1 MEFDL
6 GEDGK
11 RCRTVFISWV
21 PGGASVKVFL
31 SLCVKWVGANKVHR
45 TAVYDLR
52 KHQGTIEECVGY
64 QAFYTC

>member
-21 PGGASVKVFL
+21 PGDTPVEVCFSHWFL
-31 SLCVKWVGANKVHR
+31 
-45 TAVYDLR
+45 LR
-52 KHQGTIEECVGY
+52 EVLMMY
-64 QAFYTC
+64 SFV